1 MITSVVFVTAVAL
14 QKKFLLP
21 SKFPR
26 IPANMPK
33 TYTSVLSTWGKY
45 TAGFPVKSFGWCCGS
60 AVLTGAYCWLSSN
73 YITVQ
78 KIVSLLME
86 LKVQSFS
93 VGLRQWS
100 VLSPLLFIV
109 YIRILHTMT
118 RAPNSTYEAISPDRK
133 TDFANNEEITYLQK
147 MCWFGRM
154 WHIPKI
160 TLRKMSGLRTVL
172 Q

>member
-1 MITSVVFVTAVAL
+1 
-14 QKKFLLP
+14 
-21 SKFPR
+21 
-26 IPANMPK
+26 
-33 TYTSVLSTWGKY
+33 
-45 TAGFPVKSFGWCCGS
+45 
-60 AVLTGAYCWLSSN
+60 VLTGAYCWLSSN

-118 RAPNSTYEAISPDRK
+118 RAPNLTYEAISPDRK

-147 MCWFGRM
+147 MC
-154 WHIPKI
+154 
-160 TLRKMSGLRTVL
+160 
-172 Q
+172 